1 MNGAR
6 YNIEAPP
13 EAQFAVAV
21 LDRILGA
28 AGAQRHPNGA
38 KIVLRPGAIP
48 GASQVPRQH
57 RRPRLRSSW
66 RYNP

>member
-1 MNGAR
+1 MDGAR
-6 YNIEAPP
+6 YTIEEPP
-13 EAQFAVAV
+13 EAQFAVAE

-38 KIVLRPGAIP
+38 KIVPRPGAIP

-57 RRPRLRSSW
+57 QAAALADELAI
-66 RYNP
+66 